1 MLALGHHYLREY
13 LYLKPIEQMVSWTTT
28 TTMKAGGRWLG
39 RSITLRGPFDVVDAP
54 RIAVYDVTG
63 VQTYLSTAQAIFDD
77 MDKAYNTTPC
87 GGLWWD
93 KQHTYVN
100 AIANELYIDVAA
112 HLATRSLYRSG
123 YYLDRALEAW
133 QWFQKS
139 GMINTQWNVNDGLN
153 ISTCENNNGTVW

>member
-1 MLALGHHYLREY
+1 MICEWFG
-13 LYLKPIEQMVSWTTT
+13 
-28 TTMKAGGRWLG
+28 
-39 RSITLRGPFDVVDAP
+39 FVDSY

-112 HLATRSLYRSG
+112 HLATRSQWRPG

-133 QWFQKS
+133 RWFQKS
-139 GMINTQWNVNDGLN
+139 GMINAQWNINDGLN